1 MFTCEGKNTNNFYL
15 WREEHKQWLLSVK
28 GRTQTM
34 TFTCEGK
41 NTNNDFYL
49 WREEHKQWLLPVK
62 GRTQTNYFYLWR
74 EEPEE
79 HITIICFIDCNKSS
93 IAFQICSI

>member
-41 NTNNDFYL
+41 NTNKLLLPMKGRTQTMTFTCEGKNTNNDFYL
-49 WREEHKQWLLPVK
+49 WREEHKQWLLPVEE
-62 GRTQTNYFYLWR
+62 RT
-74 EEPEE
+74 
-79 HITIICFIDCNKSS
+79 
-93 IAFQICSI
+93 